1 MGGSQGAFTPL
12 HSGSFSGWVCE
23 ELEGKA
29 LLTHLPKHVE
39 YPHLC
44 PQEGLSRDQGTAAFP
59 GAALP
64 SRKVGKKGSSCSQ
77 CGPSTPKKSNS
88 NRMRWVRA
96 FYLEGQRR
104 VFRR

>member
-1 MGGSQGAFTPL
+1 M
-12 HSGSFSGWVCE
+12 CE

-64 SRKVGKKGSSCSQ
+64 SRKVGKKEVALLSVVQG
-77 CGPSTPKKSNS
+77 
-88 NRMRWVRA
+88 
-96 FYLEGQRR
+96 LRR
-104 VFRR
+104 NLTVTG